1 MAERSYFDIYKK
13 RINRYGENT
22 QERIQGQR
30 EKVFDIKVQESV
42 YKVSFIYEGKEHF
55 GTLERGSQ
63 DNTETI

>member
-42 YKVSFIYEGKEHF
+42 YKVSFTYEGKEYF